1 MPRLVILSNSAEWR
15 SPLRAMLRE
24 RGVELLE
31 VDDAL
36 DALGALRESGG
47 GLFVIHAELGPDEV
61 AMALSA
67 AAKRFPTGLTVIVAG
82 PTTATFAPGVL
93 LHREEAKFVGLCDL
107 ITSNLP
113 ADQRGNPAPGPAPRA
128 EAAPAP
134 SRFETQTRFD
144 TPTRFESTTRFE
156 APRRYELEP
165 SAYAAPADAGL
176 PRLNSAHIQRL
187 LHTARHGSYYALLG
201 VTPQQSTEAAREA
214 AINLLSQLSDEGV
227 APSVQENFGETLREL
242 RAAVA
247 DARDVLSTPALRA
260 RYQPI

>member
-36 DALGALRESGG
+36 DALAALRESGG
-47 GLFVIHAELGPDEV
+47 GLFVIHAELGADEV

-67 AAKRFPTGLTVIVAG
+67 AAKRFPPGLTVIVAG
-82 PTTATFAPGVL
+82 PTNATFAPGVL
-93 LHREEAKFVGLCDL
+93 LHREEAKFITLCEL

-113 ADQRGNPAPGPAPRA
+113 ADQRGSPAPGPAPRA

-134 SRFETQTRFD
+134 SRFDTQTRFD

-260 RYQPI
+260 RYQPS

>member
-24 RGVELLE
+24 RGVDLLE

-36 DALGALRESGG
+36 DALGALREAGG

-67 AAKRFPTGLTVIVAG
+67 AAKRFPTGLTLIVAG
-82 PTTATFAPGVL
+82 PTTATFAPSVI

-113 ADQRGNPAPGPAPRA
+113 ADQRGNPAPAPAPRA
-128 EAAPAP
+128 EAAPSA
-134 SRFETQTRFD
+134 SRFESTTRFD
-144 TPTRFESTTRFE
+144 TPTRFE

-165 SAYAAPADAGL
+165 SAYAAPADAGR

>member
-15 SPLRAMLRE
+15 LPLRAMLRE
-24 RGVELLE
+24 RGVDLLE

-47 GLFVIHAELGPDEV
+47 GLFVIHAELGADEV

-67 AAKRFPTGLTVIVAG
+67 AAKRFPTGLTLIVAG
-82 PTTATFAPGVL
+82 PTTATFAPGVI
-93 LHREEAKFVGLCDL
+93 LHREEARFVGLCEL

-113 ADQRGNPAPGPAPRA
+113 ADLRGNPAPAPVARV
-128 EAAPAP
+128 EAAPSAA
-134 SRFETQTRFD
+134 RFD
-144 TPTRFESTTRFE
+144 STTRFE